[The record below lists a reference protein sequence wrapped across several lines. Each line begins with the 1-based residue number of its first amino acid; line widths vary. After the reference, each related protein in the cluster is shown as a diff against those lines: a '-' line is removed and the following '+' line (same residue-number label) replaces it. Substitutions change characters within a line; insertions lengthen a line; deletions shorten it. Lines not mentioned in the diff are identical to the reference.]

1 MRKADVA
8 ETLLSLV
15 GSAERA
21 RSFVGDLME
30 EQRTRTCLVLAIGD
44 AALARD
50 ARTGSPVGAVSRWRS
65 SCVVAWFLY
74 MLLSAVLALAGY
86 VAVTLAWGI
95 AYVLN
100 NHTGLELF
108 TDLLRIRFNWPPIP
122 DAATYLIQA
131 VVLFVIAPFQL
142 GRSSARFWRGHEVSL
157 AVMMLVVWTG
167 MAAFVPLVGV
177 GITARPAMVPVM
189 VMFVLAGAL
198 LERFRSTPAALS

>member
-30 EQRTRTCLVLAIGD
+30 ERERGRVWFWRSVTRLWLAMLG
-44 AALARD
+44 RD
-50 ARTGSPVGAVSRWRS
+50 SPVGAAHDGGLLCRRVVRVHAAQRS
-65 SCVVAWFLY
+65 AGLGRLRGRHAGVGHRLCVEQSHRPGAVDGPVADPLQ
-74 MLLSAVLALAGY
+74 LAA
-86 VAVTLAWGI
+86 
-95 AYVLN
+95 
-100 NHTGLELF
+100 
-108 TDLLRIRFNWPPIP
+108 DS

-131 VVLFVIAPFQL
+131 VVLFAIGPFHI
-142 GRSSARFWRGHEVSL
+142 GRGSARFWRGHEVSL
-157 AVMMLVVWTG
+157 AVVMLVVWTG
-167 MAAFVPLVGV
+167 MAAFVPVVGI

-198 LERFRSTPAALS
+198 LERFRSRPAAVS

>member
-1 MRKADVA
+1 VRKADVA

-30 EQRTRTCLVLAIGD
+30 ERERGRVWF
-44 AALARD
+44 
-50 ARTGSPVGAVSRWRS
+50 WRS
-65 SCVVAWFLY
+65 VTRLWLAMLGRDLLSAPLAMAICCVVAWFLY
-74 MLLSAVLALAGY
+74 MLLSVVLALAGY
-86 VAVTLAWGI
+86 VVVTLAWGI

-108 TDLLRIRFNWPPIP
+108 ADMLRIRFNWPPIP

-131 VVLFVIAPFQL
+131 VVLFVIAPFHI
-142 GRSSARFWRGHEVSL
+142 GRNSARFWRGHEVSL
-157 AVMMLVVWTG
+157 AVVMLVVWTG
-167 MAAFVPLVGV
+167 MAAFVPMV
-177 GITARPAMVPVM
+177 GIGIAARPAMVPVM

>member
-30 EQRTRTCLVLAIGD
+30 ERERGRVWF
-44 AALARD
+44 
-50 ARTGSPVGAVSRWRS
+50 WRS
-65 SCVVAWFLY
+65 VMRLWFAMLGRDLMRAPIAMALY
-74 MLLSAVLALAGY
+74 CAAGWFVYMSLSLAMAFGAY
-86 VAVTLAWGI
+86 IVVTLVWGL
-95 AYVLN
+95 AYVSN
-100 NHTGLELF
+100 NHTGLELL

-131 VVLFVIAPFQL
+131 VVLFAIAPFHI

-157 AVMMLVVWTG
+157 AVVMLVVWTG

-198 LERFRSTPAALS
+198 RERFRLQAAP